1 MSESV
6 PVGQE
11 VHDIFKVYISSLTTF
26 LSSEK
31 ANRAKTPDEE
41 EEIVIPKITYTI
53 TVFSLAELSKPV
65 ARRQPK
71 ARFVVLASDLEW
83 PDVRAQLKIKAVDV
97 LFPQQAAINDAAFE
111 IEFSITRQVP
121 TPLPL
126 LSEND
131 YKYLVQNALKLK
143 ANPAVKIT
151 IKEVAV
157 NGVSFYTYLWRS
169 RTHIII
175 TYSWVPVKRTYPF
188 LWLRGAKVWRQRE
201 KRARYNFLHPSDQFF
216 TLSSHRFLESLTF
229 YLEILPKM
237 RTSCA
242 CVVDGSVI

>member
-1 MSESV
+1 
-6 PVGQE
+6 
-11 VHDIFKVYISSLTTF
+11 LTTT

-31 ANRAKTPDEE
+31 ANRAKTPDKE
-41 EEIVIPKITYTI
+41 EEIVPKITYTI
-53 TVFSLAELSKPV
+53 TVFSLAELSKPL

-71 ARFVVLASDLEW
+71 ARFVVLDSDLEW

-97 LFPQQAAINDAAFE
+97 LFPQQAAIDDAAFE

-157 NGVSFYTYLWRS
+157 NGVSFFI
-169 RTHIII
+169 HI
-175 TYSWVPVKRTYPF
+175 YGDLP
-188 LWLRGAKVWRQRE
+188 
-201 KRARYNFLHPSDQFF
+201 
-216 TLSSHRFLESLTF
+216 LT
-229 YLEILPKM
+229 
-237 RTSCA
+237 S
-242 CVVDGSVI
+242 